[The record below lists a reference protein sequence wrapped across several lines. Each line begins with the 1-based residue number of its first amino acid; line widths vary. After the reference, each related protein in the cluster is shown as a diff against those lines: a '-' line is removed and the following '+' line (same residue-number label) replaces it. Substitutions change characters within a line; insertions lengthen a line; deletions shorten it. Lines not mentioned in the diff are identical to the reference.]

1 LATFYWLNQIQ
12 PDHLSRVG
20 NKAFY
25 LSRLLQK
32 GYPVVPGFVVP
43 AQMFREF
50 LETIDW
56 LEPLFADLPNSSL
69 HLDIENPQQ
78 LRTISKQIRRA
89 IESSPLPSGWA
100 PELLEAAAQLYSPVL
115 ALRPSLALQ
124 KPVKPT
130 NPNPVLVGK
139 SSALFNLQVCQT
151 SEGELVKGLKS
162 LWAEFFGAKSLFYW
176 QRLGIPLQQVR
187 LAVLVQPLWSAIAAG
202 TVQTQRD
209 SFEVRSSNGLGMAIT
224 WGEVIPDTHQIGAK
238 DGAVQIRRLGSRT
251 IAYQVKNQTT
261 SEGADSQEDAHFQQT
276 VTQTLPPTADN
287 PHPPAPQ
294 DSVSQDGQNPLIL
307 TPHTSPMLQAYLLSE
322 EQQKRP
328 VLNDQQLGDIVQL
341 TQRIVAEIGIPV
353 DLEWTMSR
361 AGSSPMQLY
370 VTQLIPKL
378 PLVTN
383 QEKFYQPDNQAPDPA
398 ATTKMG
404 EVDEIPA
411 GSHLL
416 LTGLAAAGG
425 KAIARA
431 KVIQP
436 DEALENLQPGTIL
449 VTRTMLPQWLLLIK
463 QAAAIVTE
471 QGTMTSHCAIVARE
485 LGVPAVMGA
494 RNATEWV
501 QTGDLLMVDG
511 SQGNV
516 YWIDESSAG
525 TVLTNREARRR
536 KTANEGEGREA
547 AETQRRGN
555 IGREDTKTRGNGN
568 PETTKPISMFPS
580 LPLSASSLAA
590 SPIRT
595 QLMVNVSQLESLER
609 LANLPID
616 GVGLLRSELLAIAL
630 FNQKHPKL
638 WSQKEH
644 QAEFVGRLAESL
656 RQFAAALMPRPVYYR
671 SLDLRSH
678 EFRELSGGEPPSREV
693 NPMLGMRGTFSYV
706 INPTLFDLELDAL
719 LQVQQSGY
727 QNVHLML
734 PFVRTVEEF
743 RFCHQ
748 RIVQKG
754 LKRSSQFQLWIMAEV
769 PSVLFLIPEY
779 VQAGVQGISIG
790 TNDLTQ
796 LLLGVDRDDGQMATA
811 FEATHPAVKA
821 AIAHLIQQA
830 KQAGIPCSICGQ
842 APSRSREL
850 IEDLVRWG
858 ITSISV
864 EPDAVEST
872 FQAIAHAEQRMKGEV

>member
-1 LATFYWLNQIQ
+1 LVTFYGLNQIQ
-12 PDHLSRVG
+12 PDHLSGVG

-32 GYPVVPGFVVP
+32 GYPVVPGFVVS

-50 LETIDW
+50 LEAIDW

-78 LRTISKQIRRA
+78 LRTISKQIRRS
-89 IESSPLPSGWA
+89 IDSSPFPSSWSS
-100 PELLEAAAQLYSPVL
+100 ELLEVAKQLNSPVL
-115 ALRPSLALQ
+115 ALRPSLAVQ
-124 KPVKPT
+124 KTAKPIKF
-130 NPNPVLVGK
+130 NPVLVGK
-139 SSALFNLQVCQT
+139 SSALFNLRVCET
-151 SEGELVKGLKS
+151 SEGELVNGLKS

-187 LAVLVQPLWSAIAAG
+187 LAVLVQPLWPAIAAG
-202 TVQTQRD
+202 TVQSQYD
-209 SFEVRSSNGLGMAIT
+209 NFEVQASNGLGMAVA
-224 WGEVIPDTHQIGAK
+224 WGEVIPDTYQIGAK
-238 DGAVQIRRLGSRT
+238 DGAVQARRLGFRT
-251 IAYQVKNQTT
+251 IAYQVQHPTT
-261 SEGADSQEDAHFQQT
+261 TEATDGAQDNAPFQPA
-276 VTQTLPPTADN
+276 VTQDQLLAAHK
-287 PHPPAPQ
+287 PHFPESL
-294 DSVSQDGQNPLIL
+294 DSVSQGGQNPTIL
-307 TPHTSPMLQAYLLSE
+307 TPYTSPILQAYLLSE

-328 VLNDQQLGDIVQL
+328 VLNDQQLEDVVQL
-341 TQRIVAEIGIPV
+341 TRRVVAEIGIPL
-353 DLEWTMSR
+353 DLEWTLSR
-361 AGSSPMQLY
+361 GSSSQPQLY
-370 VTQLIPKL
+370 ITQLIPKL
-378 PLVTN
+378 PLVTHQEKSHHTEN
-383 QEKFYQPDNQAPDPA
+383 QEQASA
-398 ATTKMG
+398 VAKMG

-431 KVIQP
+431 KVIAQP
-436 DEALENLQPGTIL
+436 DEALENLQPGTVL
-449 VTRTMLPQWLLLIK
+449 VTKTMLPQWLLLIK

-485 LGVPAVMGA
+485 LGVPAVMGTV
-494 RNATEWV
+494 NATESV
-501 QTGDLLMVDG
+501 QTGDLLIVDG
-511 SQGNV
+511 NQGKV
-516 YWIDESSAG
+516 YWVDESLAG
-525 TVLTNREARRR
+525 TILGNEETRRR
-536 KTANEGEGREA
+536 QT
-547 AETQRRGN
+547 
-555 IGREDTKTRGNGN
+555 GREDTETLGNRDTG
-568 PETTKPISMFPS
+568 TKKHISPS
-580 LPLSASSLAA
+580 PRLPLSASSFAA
-590 SPIRT
+590 SPIHT
-595 QLMVNVSQLESLER
+595 QLMVNLSQPESLER
-609 LANLPID
+609 LADLPID

-630 FNQKHPKL
+630 FNQQHPKL
-638 WSQKEH
+638 WSQKEY
-644 QAEFVGRLAESL
+644 QAEFVARLAESL

-678 EFRELSGGEPPSREV
+678 EFRELSGGETPSKEV
-693 NPMLGMRGTFSYV
+693 NPMLGLRGTFSYV

-719 LQVQQSGY
+719 FQVQQSGY

-811 FEATHPAVKA
+811 FEARHPAVKA

-842 APSRSREL
+842 APSRYREL
-850 IEDLVRWG
+850 IEDLVQWG

-872 FQAIAHAEQRMKGEV
+872 LQAIVDAEQRMR